1 MRCDLHVHTVH
12 SGMCTIPVARHF
24 CRECYN
30 QPRDL
35 YETLKR
41 RGMHLVT
48 VTDHDSIDTVEALRS
63 RPDFFVSEEVTCRMP
78 SGTEIHV
85 GVYDITDRQHVELQ
99 RRRDDLP
106 SLLAFLR
113 EQDLFFSINHLFSS
127 LTGRRHLSD
136 FEWFENHFPAF
147 EVRNGAML
155 QRANRNAAHLGRW
168 LGKSPI
174 GGSDAHTLRNAGC
187 VYTEVPGARDREEF
201 LLGLRRGRGIVS
213 GVSGNYIK
221 LTIEVLQI
229 CINMMRERPWTAV
242 LAPVVLGVPAVTL
255 VHYWLEADFA
265 SRWLRRVA
273 TARANEIGNP
283 VEWILQAESEVS
295 A

>member
-1 MRCDLHVHTVH
+1 
-12 SGMCTIPVARHF
+12 MCTIPVARHI
-24 CRECYN
+24 CRECYS
-30 QPRDL
+30 QPWDL

-41 RGMHLVT
+41 RGMQLVT
-48 VTDHDSIDTVEALRS
+48 VTDHDSIDAVEALRS

-113 EQDLFFSINHLFSS
+113 EEDLFFSINHVFSS

-155 QRANRNAAHLGRW
+155 QRANNSAAHLGRW

-174 GGSDAHTLRNAGC
+174 GGSDAHTLRNAGS
-187 VYTEVPGARDREEF
+187 VYTEVPGARDRAEF
-201 LLGLRRGRGIVS
+201 LLGLRRGSGIVA
-213 GVSGNYIK
+213 GESGNYIK
-221 LTIEVLQI
+221 LTSEVLQI
-229 CINMMRERPWTAV
+229 CINMMKEKPWTSV
-242 LAPVVLGVPAVTL
+242 LAPVVLAVPAVTL
-255 VHYWLEADFA
+255 VHYLVEADFA

-283 VEWILQAESEVS
+283 VEWMLQAESEVS